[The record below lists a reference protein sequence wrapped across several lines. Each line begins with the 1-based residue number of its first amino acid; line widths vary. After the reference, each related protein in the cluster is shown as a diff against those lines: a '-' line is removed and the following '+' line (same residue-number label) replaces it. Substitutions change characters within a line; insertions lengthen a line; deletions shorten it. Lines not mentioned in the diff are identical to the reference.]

1 MGLAAQLIRPYSR
14 IQRAQ
19 LAARLFPQ
27 SISLGRSVGAAN
39 LITGSVG
46 IFHNQRSLAPHV
58 RAVSIKALDV
68 RFGSKADIWP
78 SVAMSG
84 LRPKADIAERE

>member
-68 RFGSKADIWP
+68 RFGSKADILAVSRNVRSSP
-78 SVAMSG
+78 KSG
-84 LRPKADIAERE
+84 HC